1 MVKVSIEVVRDA
13 HYEAQQRTVEVS
25 SKPAVGKMM
34 FSDQLN
40 QAAEGSFKGSFETER
55 FLHGKIREF
64 TLRSA
69 SHWSEVR
76 AIVPA
81 ARIPSNASVEHM
93 KEIEDALM
101 YRVIAESVDHAL
113 GNAVFSHIPKDLR
126 VYVLAKM
133 IQDSDMSIMNHGQKE
148 DRASLQARLRLREV
162 LKRAG
167 FNCKAGSSLQMQVAG
182 LLIAAFI
189 SNQQTMWTALLCG
202 LTSSELPRVSID
214 YKGSHVNSVKLQ
226 CIPMD
231 SSSSRMLQYGVAS
244 RMEAGF
250 GTAPIWYQQS
260 MATGPPLQSS
270 RWKRDKLN

>member
-1 MVKVSIEVVRDA
+1 MVKVSIKVVRDA
-13 HYEAQQRTVEVS
+13 QYEAQQRTVEVS
-25 SKPAVGKMM
+25 NKPAVGKMM

-55 FLHGKIREF
+55 FVHGKIREF

-69 SHWSEVR
+69 SHWTEVR
-76 AIVPA
+76 AIVPDNT
-81 ARIPSNASVEHM
+81 ARIPNSSA

-113 GNAVFSHIPKDLR
+113 GNAVFAHIPKGLR

-133 IQDSDMSIMNHGQKE
+133 IQDSDMSIMNHDKE
-148 DRASLQARLRLREV
+148 DRASLQARLRFREV
-162 LKRAG
+162 LKRTG
-167 FNCKAGSSLQMQVAG
+167 FNLDAG

-189 SNQQTMWTALLCG
+189 SSKQTLWTALLCG
-202 LTSSELPRVSID
+202 LASSELQSVSMD
-214 YKGSHVNSVKLQ
+214 CKRNVPALTHKGSRTDSVKLEG
-226 CIPMD
+226 IELA
-231 SSSSRMLQYGVAS
+231 SSSSRTPQYGVAS

-270 RWKRDKLN
+270 RWKTRAKLD